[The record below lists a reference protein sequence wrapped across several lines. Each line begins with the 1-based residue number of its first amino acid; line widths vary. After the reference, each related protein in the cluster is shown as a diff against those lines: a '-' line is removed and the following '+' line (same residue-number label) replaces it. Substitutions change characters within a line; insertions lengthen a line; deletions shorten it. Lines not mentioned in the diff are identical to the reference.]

1 MAERVRDG
9 ARHRRV
15 RRRRGV
21 GVHHPELD
29 VVADLMEPDQ
39 VGADVAAAVNPELAD
54 PLRQLRHHE
63 VVVVELLRLERE
75 VGVFPLEVR
84 REQACLYTGV
94 LGHLGEGFPGEV
106 LLGAVGLG
114 ATAGRRGRRRLDDA
128 DGAGGGNDRERD
140 EQRGTHRVTPE
151 GQKIAY
157 SPEGATL
164 QPRPGGA
171 GCRFSCGLTS
181 RGWQRAGSGGG
192 GGGGLNPTPPPFFEV
207 VFSLFFWRGCGPQPT
222 RWARPPRRRKRRKRG
237 PPGRRPP
244 KSRG

>member
-84 REQACLYTGV
+84 REQPCLYTGV

-157 SPEGATL
+157 SHEGARL
-164 QPRPGGA
+164 APRPGGEGGRFVSGFTA
-171 GCRFSCGLTS
+171 GAGVV
-181 RGWQRAGSGGG
+181 AGSGGG
-192 GGGGLNPTPPPFFEV
+192 AGGGLTPSPPTFWQAVSALVAGAYGAPP
-207 VFSLFFWRGCGPQPT
+207 
-222 RWARPPRRRKRRKRG
+222 
-237 PPGRRPP
+237 
-244 KSRG
+244 